1 MAARTRTFP
10 GGYVF
15 KLFKGAIEPGLTVG
29 DVAFPSRVIVPLSQG
44 FGAEVPS
51 LVKESD
57 PVVAGQII
65 GRDDETVSTPV
76 HAPVS
81 GRVAGFSKVA
91 RPGGEVTA
99 VEIAADG
106 SREWQRLERTY
117 GDPAAA
123 DPKQLAETLYLGGV
137 TALASKGI
145 PTHLN
150 SSPVGPD
157 GVETLLVSA
166 VHSEPYAMPND
177 VVLGPNVAAF
187 ASGVRLLGRAL
198 GGVRAIV
205 GLDERDAA
213 LAPELE
219 SAFSGDGVEV
229 VLVPAK
235 FPVEYDEVLTEVLL
249 RRAVPDG
256 KTGLDVGA
264 LVVDVQAC
272 LAAHAACVEGQ
283 PVIERLIA
291 LGGTGYSE
299 TAIVRA
305 RVGTPAR
312 QVVEGRL
319 VEASVLIENGAL
331 AGRLVPDGGADE
343 AWPVTRATW
352 GLTALYE
359 DTSRPLMGWM
369 APGFDFDS
377 TSRVY
382 ASGYIPP
389 KARRADT
396 NLSGELRPC
405 IQCGYCAEV
414 CPRDL
419 LPFHL
424 DRLLSVDAIDEAE
437 EMRLFGC
444 IECGLCSYVCVSK
457 IPLMTHIIAGKRHII
472 EEHEAERAEL
482 LKKQAEEEAR
492 RATEAKREGQGDAA

>member
-1 MAARTRTFP
+1 
-10 GGYVF
+10 
-15 KLFKGAIEPGLTVG
+15 
-29 DVAFPSRVIVPLSQG
+29 LSG
-44 FGAEVPS
+44 
-51 LVKESD
+51 
-57 PVVAGQII
+57 
-65 GRDDETVSTPV
+65 
-76 HAPVS
+76 H
-81 GRVAGFSKVA
+81 
-91 RPGGEVTA
+91 
-99 VEIAADG
+99 
-106 SREWQRLERTY
+106 
-117 GDPAAA
+117 
-123 DPKQLAETLYLGGV
+123 
-137 TALASKGI
+137 
-145 PTHLN
+145 
-150 SSPVGPD
+150 
-157 GVETLLVSA
+157 
-166 VHSEPYAMPND
+166 
-177 VVLGPNVAAF
+177 
-187 ASGVRLLGRAL
+187 
-198 GGVRAIV
+198 
-205 GLDERDAA
+205 
-213 LAPELE
+213 
-219 SAFSGDGVEV
+219 GVEV

-235 FPVEYDEVLTEVLL
+235 FPAEYDEVLTEVLL

-264 LVVDVQAC
+264 LVVDVQTC
-272 LAAHAACVEGQ
+272 LAAHAACVEGT
-283 PVIERLIA
+283 PVIERLIV

-299 TAIVRA
+299 TATVRV

-331 AGRLVPDGGADE
+331 AGRLVADGGADE

-457 IPLMTHIIAGKRHII
+457 IPLMTYIIAGKRHII